1 MNDRK
6 PHRAVRKNISAT
18 VKFFDEAKGF
28 GFVSPADG
36 SPDAFVH
43 ISVLH
48 NTSYNELREGMQI
61 VCDLADGDR
70 GQQVVAIHEPAE
82 DQAADAPDEFE
93 VTGVVTTYV
102 PEHKYGFVT
111 PDGGGEDVFIHV
123 KMLERSDI
131 DPADVKLK
139 SRVKCVVRMGVKGP
153 IADSLE
159 LL

>member
-6 PHRAVRKNISAT
+6 PPKAVRKNISAT

-48 NTSYNELREGMQI
+48 NTSYTELREGMQI

-70 GQQVVAIHEPAE
+70 GQQVVAIHEPEE
-82 DQAADAPDEFE
+82 DETAAIDGEIE

-123 KMLERSDI
+123 NMLERSDV
-131 DPADVKLK
+131 DPAAVKLD

>member
-6 PHRAVRKNISAT
+6 PSKPVRKNISAT

-43 ISVLH
+43 ISVLQ
-48 NTSYNELREGMQI
+48 NTSYQELREGMQI
-61 VCDLADGDR
+61 NCDLADGDR
-70 GQQVVAIHEPAE
+70 GQQVVAIHEPE
-82 DQAADAPDEFE
+82 EEEEVVVGADIEI
-93 VTGVVTTYV
+93 TGVVSTYV

-111 PDGGGEDVFIHV
+111 PDGGGEDVFIHIS
-123 KMLERSDI
+123 MLERSEINPEDI
-131 DPADVKLK
+131 QLDTK
-139 SRVKCVVRMGVKGP
+139 VKCVVRPGVKGP

-159 LL
+159 IL

>member
-6 PHRAVRKNISAT
+6 PSKPVRKNISAT

-43 ISVLH
+43 ISVLQ
-48 NTSYNELREGMQI
+48 NTSYQELREGMQI
-61 VCDLADGDR
+61 NCDLADGDR
-70 GQQVVAIHEPAE
+70 GQQVVAIHEPE
-82 DQAADAPDEFE
+82 EEEEVVVGNDIE

-123 KMLERSDI
+123 NMLERSDI
-131 DPADVKLK
+131 NLEDIALDTK
-139 SRVKCVVRMGVKGP
+139 VKCVVRMGVKGP

-159 LL
+159 II

>member
-6 PHRAVRKNISAT
+6 PSKPVRQNISAT

-43 ISVLH
+43 ISVLQ
-48 NTSYNELREGMQI
+48 NTSYTELHEGMQI
-61 VCDLADGDR
+61 NCDLADGDR
-70 GQQVVAIHEPAE
+70 GQQVVAIHEPE
-82 DQAADAPDEFE
+82 EEEEVVVGNDIE

-123 KMLERSDI
+123 NMLERSDI
-131 DPADVKLK
+131 NPEDIALDTK
-139 SRVKCVVRMGVKGP
+139 VKCVVRMGVKGP

-159 LL
+159 IL